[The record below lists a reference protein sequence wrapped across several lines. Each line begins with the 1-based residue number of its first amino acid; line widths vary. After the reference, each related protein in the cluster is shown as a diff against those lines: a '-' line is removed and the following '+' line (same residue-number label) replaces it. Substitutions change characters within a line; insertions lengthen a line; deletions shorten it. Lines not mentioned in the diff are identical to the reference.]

1 MWRRPPAHGAAHV
14 APALP
19 ISNPCPSVALVR
31 CFWSVAFLCS
41 GTAWSRVAL
50 SQCSH
55 GARSNHD
62 RPSRHGSR
70 DGARGHGGVALP
82 RGVRHGYSWCRA
94 VPGGTGTTLLALRL
108 SRRGSSAAEAA
119 VRSLQSAHPVLRA
132 HIRAASASSP
142 TLAFPSTAAQLAL
155 APQPSALDFSSLLE
169 RRLNS
174 NPWASDP
181 GRGAPVLFA
190 ALYDLPPPSGG
201 AALFVRIHTAACDRA
216 ASGALLRELLA
227 HLGGAGDPE
236 EEEAAAVE
244 AGLEDRIPKQ
254 DAWKPFWARGVDM
267 VGYSIN
273 GLRTSTLQ
281 FEETGTARST
291 QMVRIAFG
299 REDTKRL
306 LDACKE
312 NGVKLCSAMAAATL
326 LAARQSRS
334 WTVASRRRFFYS
346 AITNTH
352 KIHGKEGLWAL
363 AKRCH
368 DSYSSA
374 KNSKKHL
381 TDTAD
386 LNFLMCRAIENP
398 QLTTASAL
406 RTALVSVFEEPVT
419 YDGLSDLQ
427 SKAGAEE
434 YFDCA
439 TVHGIG
445 PSVGVFDSIRD
456 GQLDCA
462 CMYPSPLHSRKQ
474 IQEVFDKVKR
484 ILAEGCNAGD
494 EKL

>member
-1 MWRRPPAHGAAHV
+1 M
-14 APALP
+14 
-19 ISNPCPSVALVR
+19 C
-31 CFWSVAFLCS
+31 
-41 GTAWSRVAL
+41 GTE
-50 SQCSH
+50 
-55 GARSNHD
+55 
-62 RPSRHGSR
+62 
-70 DGARGHGGVALP
+70 
-82 RGVRHGYSWCRA
+82 YSWCRA

-108 SRRGSSAAEAA
+108 TRGGAAAAEAA

-132 HIRAASASSP
+132 HIRAASTSSP
-142 TLAFPSTAAQLAL
+142 TLAFPSPAPQLAL
-155 APQPSALDFSSLLE
+155 APQPSTLDFDSLLE
-169 RRLNS
+169 RELNS
-174 NPWASDP
+174 NPWAAEP
-181 GRGAPVLFA
+181 GPDGAPVLFA
-190 ALYDLPPPSGG
+190 ALYELHPPASG

-216 ASGALLRELLA
+216 ASAALLRELLA
-227 HLGGAGDPE
+227 HLGGAGNPE
-236 EEEAAAVE
+236 EEESAAVE
-244 AGLEDRIPKQ
+244 AGLEDRIPQK

-273 GLRTSTLQ
+273 GLRTSTLP

-291 QMVRIAFG
+291 QMVRLGFG
-299 REDTKRL
+299 REDTTRL

-326 LAARQSRS
+326 LAARQSKKLDNGQQETYS
-334 WTVASRRRFFYS
+334 VATIINCRQFLEPALDDHNVGFFYS

-352 KIHGKEGLWAL
+352 KIHGEEGLWEL

-368 DSYSSA
+368 DSYISA

-419 YDGLSDLQ
+419 YDDLSGLQ
-427 SKAGAEE
+427 GKAGVEE
-434 YFDCA
+434 YVGCA

-456 GQLDCA
+456 GQLDFA
-462 CMYPSPLHSRKQ
+462 CMYPSPLHSRKH
-474 IQEVFDKVKR
+474 IQEMFDKVKR
-484 ILAEGCNAGD
+484 ILGEGCNAGD

>member
-1 MWRRPPAHGAAHV
+1 MDPGTEHA
-14 APALP
+14 
-19 ISNPCPSVALVR
+19 
-31 CFWSVAFLCS
+31 
-41 GTAWSRVAL
+41 GTAAWRSRAV
-50 SQCSH
+50 C
-55 GARSNHD
+55 GTE
-62 RPSRHGSR
+62 
-70 DGARGHGGVALP
+70 
-82 RGVRHGYSWCRA
+82 YSWCRA

-169 RRLNS
+169 RELNS

-181 GRGAPVLFA
+181 GPEGAPVLFA

-326 LAARQSRS
+326 LAARQSKKLDS
-334 WTVASRRRFFYS
+334 GQQETYSVATLINCRQFLEPVLDDHNVGFFYS

>member
-1 MWRRPPAHGAAHV
+1 MDPGKEQTGTAEPGAAACRTRAV
-14 APALP
+14 
-19 ISNPCPSVALVR
+19 C
-31 CFWSVAFLCS
+31 
-41 GTAWSRVAL
+41 GTE
-50 SQCSH
+50 
-55 GARSNHD
+55 
-62 RPSRHGSR
+62 
-70 DGARGHGGVALP
+70 
-82 RGVRHGYSWCRA
+82 YSWCRA
-94 VPGGTGTTLLALRL
+94 VLGGTGTTLLALRL
-108 SRRGSSAAEAA
+108 SRRLSRRVATAAEAA
-119 VRSLQSAHPVLRA
+119 VRSLQRAHPVLRA
-132 HIRAASASSP
+132 HIRAASTSSP
-142 TLAFPSTAAQLAL
+142 TLAFPSPAPQLAL
-155 APQPSALDFSSLLE
+155 APQPSALDFDSLLE
-169 RRLNS
+169 GELNS

-181 GRGAPVLFA
+181 GPDGSPVLFA
-190 ALYDLPPPSGG
+190 ALYELPPPARG

-216 ASGALLRELLA
+216 ASAALLRELLA

-236 EEEAAAVE
+236 EEESAAVE
-244 AGLEDRIPKQ
+244 AGLEDRIPQK

-273 GLRTSTLQ
+273 GLRTSTLP

-291 QMVRIAFG
+291 QMVRLAFG
-299 REDTKRL
+299 REETTRL

-326 LAARQSRS
+326 LAARQSKKLDS
-334 WTVASRRRFFYS
+334 GQQETYSVATLINCRQFLEPALDDHNVGFFYS

-352 KIHGKEGLWAL
+352 KIHGEEGLWAL

-368 DSYSSA
+368 DSYISA

-406 RTALVSVFEEPVT
+406 RTALVSVFEEPAT

-427 SKAGAEE
+427 SKAGVEE
-434 YFDCA
+434 YVGCA

-445 PSVGVFDSIRD
+445 PSIGVFDSVRD

-474 IQEVFDKVKR
+474 IQEMFDKVKR
-484 ILAEGCNAGD
+484 ILGEGCNAGD